1 MGQTMT
7 WRWWHKMTH
16 IYITR
21 RPRFGQV
28 CVFPSNPLG
37 GPQFQRAA
45 LCVIALQV
53 HGVETCWNR
62 AYRETVKFVL
72 RITKLSISIFNQLVA
87 TLQRL
92 KRRQY
97 MAILEIS
104 WSPRAASNW
113 ESKWPVQSFTSMLCA
128 LRCGSS
134 RFNMLRLSSIRF
146 ERCMMLYVYD
156 CLCMFNLFDALC
168 RFVISLSSQVTWE
181 TLPTR
186 RTAEHCPKVAKCQ
199 DMSRHVKTCEP
210 LTAQC
215 LNLSEP
221 FKWGCQIDEKL

>member
-1 MGQTMT
+1 
-7 WRWWHKMTH
+7 MTH

-45 LCVIALQV
+45 LLCVIAVIALQV
-53 HGVETCWNR
+53 HGV
-62 AYRETVKFVL
+62 ETVKFVL

-97 MAILEIS
+97 MAILEVS

-113 ESKWPVQSFTSMLCA
+113 ESKWPVQSFTSKLCA

-134 RFNMLRLSSIRF
+134 RFNMLRLSSIHF
-146 ERCMMLYVYD
+146 ESCMMLYDVV

-199 DMSRHVKTCEP
+199 DMSRHVKTCQDMSRHVKP
-210 LTAQC
+210 
-215 LNLSEP
+215 
-221 FKWGCQIDEKL
+221 